1 MPLKKVEVEG
11 TLLADAERLWP
22 CFLGLLLKEAAASA
36 RGESVASSVR
46 LAPAGAA
53 GALVADREAPLLL
66 LPTASAPKRRGRS
79 SLLVKYE
86 ELLAVS
92 EGDEAALRA
101 VLGLC
106 DARAGGT

>member
-22 CFLGLLLKEAAASA
+22 CFLGLLREAAASA